1 MKPKH
6 ITHSHENDP
15 ANIQITGMF
24 RDLKDAESF
33 VAKNGGYLKR
43 SDGKMDRLLVSGSD
57 YTLCK
62 DDVTD
67 ELWEALESCHHQG
80 QCDDDCEAFI
90 QAFEIQFTGKETA
103 ADYLRPFGAWDED
116 ELLDE
121 DENLLRFVW
130 CLAGSNVDTS
140 PVNMSN
146 VKKDFKHLSTY

>member
-1 MKPKH
+1 MTKMN
-6 ITHSHENDP
+6 S
-15 ANIQITGMF
+15 
-24 RDLKDAESF
+24 LK
-33 VAKNGGYLKR
+33 
-43 SDGKMDRLLVSGSD
+43 VSGAD
-57 YTLCK
+57 FMLCREEC
-62 DDVTD
+62 TE
-67 ELWEALESCHHQG
+67 ELWEALEACHHQG

-90 QAFEIQFTGKETA
+90 QSFEIEFTGEQTA

-116 ELLDE
+116 ELQDE

>member
-1 MKPKH
+1 MKPKY

-24 RDLKDAESF
+24 RDRKDAESF
-33 VAKNGGYLKR
+33 AAKNGGYVKR

-67 ELWEALESCHHQG
+67 ELWEALEACHHQG

-116 ELLDE
+116 ELQNE

-130 CLAGSNVDTS
+130 CLAASNADDGDI
-140 PVNMSN
+140 
-146 VKKDFKHLSTY
+146 DFKHISTY